1 MPLFSCFSPFGQ
13 LEFSGDDSDAEK
25 VYRSM
30 VGAYTDPSNGAQAFD
45 MTPGTHMEAHVY
57 ATAMAIADANAAVK
71 RAGNQRRGATAY
83 DMLPALEDKLGV
95 TPGPTATISQ
105 RRAALVA
112 RTKLGRGARRES
124 VEDALHTAL
133 GSRFVAYRPIAVSES
148 TKWPA
153 APGTGPGVFRRLGT
167 PLQAIRILEPV
178 TTGATTVAYENIDTS
193 AQEIR
198 IEVGNV
204 LCLDPSNLGLA
215 ERITITGSTGSGATR
230 EISFTAAKAH
240 DEGCGAVNQAP
251 VWWSNKRH
259 SWIIVDTLANAADPE
274 VRRIVAEVMGRLARG
289 VSLWSVAAKSGANIG
304 GFQLDVTPLGTG
316 PMSSFPILSP

>member
-1 MPLFSCFSPFGQ
+1 M
-13 LEFSGDDSDAEK
+13 SDAEK
-25 VYRSM
+25 VYKSM
-30 VGAYTDPSNGAQAFD
+30 IGAYTDPKNGAQAFD

-83 DMLPALEDKLGV
+83 DMLPALEDRLGLV
-95 TPGPTATISQ
+95 PGPTATIPQ
-105 RRAALVA
+105 RRVAVVA
-112 RTKLGRGARRES
+112 RTKRSRGARRES
-124 VEDALHTAL
+124 IEDALRTAL
-133 GSRFVAYRPIAVSES
+133 GSRFVAYRPIAASES

-153 APGTGPGVFRRLGT
+153 SPGTGPGVFRRLGT

-178 TTGATTVAYENIDTS
+178 TTGAVTVGYENIDTS

-215 ERITITGSTGSGATR
+215 ERITITGSTGSGSTR
-230 EISFTAAKAH
+230 EISFTATKAH
-240 DEGCGAVNQAP
+240 DDGCGAVNQAP

-259 SWIIVDTLANAADPE
+259 SWIIVDTAANAVDPE

-289 VSLWSVAAKSGANIG
+289 VSLWSVAAKSGTSIG
-304 GFQLDVTPLGTG
+304 GFQLDVTPLGSG
-316 PMSSFPILSP
+316 PLSVFPILSP